1 MVNESCHVRRILI
14 PYGIVAHHLS
24 SWCCHSYFARFPDST
39 FPVAALRCGSSSTC
53 SNLTHTACW
62 ASCESA
68 FFGRIMS
75 GRRLSPTPDHIIVT
89 TTRVRSS
96 IRKEVSVGRK
106 RWWMG
111 CSTTTCN
118 SKEVS
123 VGRKRWWMGCSTTT
137 CSRPRVRNSIR
148 KEASVGRKRWWT
160 GCSNTERRH
169 GLAGDGS
176 DWEVTGRRRER
187 RERRRWM

>member
-24 SWCCHSYFARFPDST
+24 SWCCHSCFARFPDST
-39 FPVAALRCGSSSTC
+39 FPVAALRCGRSSTC

-68 FFGRIMS
+68 FYTIILTLFGDS

-96 IRKEVSVGRK
+96 IRKEVSVDRK
-106 RWWMG
+106 RWLMG
-111 CSTTTCN
+111 CSTTTC
-118 SKEVS
+118 SRPRVRDSIRKEVS
-123 VGRKRWWMGCSTTT
+123 VGRKRWWMGCS
-137 CSRPRVRNSIR
+137 
-148 KEASVGRKRWWT
+148 
-160 GCSNTERRH
+160 NTERCH